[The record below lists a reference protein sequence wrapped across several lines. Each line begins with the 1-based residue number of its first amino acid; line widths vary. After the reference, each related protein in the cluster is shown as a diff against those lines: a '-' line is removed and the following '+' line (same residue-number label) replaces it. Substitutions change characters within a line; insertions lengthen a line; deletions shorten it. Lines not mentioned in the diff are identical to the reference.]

1 LDICGKV
8 ANFKKIDE
16 FMSKLKKLRVIGFM
30 SKYFLTKESIIKL
43 SVLNLTSLFSQN
55 K

>member
-1 LDICGKV
+1 
-8 ANFKKIDE
+8 
-16 FMSKLKKLRVIGFM
+16 MSKLKKLRFIGFR
-30 SKYFLTKESIIKL
+30 SKYLLTIESAIKL